1 MKLVKEINYQDAKMR
16 MLTNEREDL
25 FFVDINIGKLSEV
38 LGYDSKNGF

>member
-1 MKLVKEINYQDAKMR
+1 MR

-25 FFVDINIGKLSEV
+25 FFVDINIEKLSEV